1 VTRAWVDGYGS
12 VGKWPLYNFGDA
24 ANCPMAGTTARPG
37 PCANGWTQ
45 EDHWYVSWGA
55 PLARVVPEIYA
66 TGGGNAA
73 SWQQLV
79 LYSTLA
85 HPERPPMRIDGV
97 MTQRQAVE
105 QVCGIAPLKS
115 DCDGVENTP
124 EQAWAQLSARLASD
138 VRTAAA
144 GLTMRS
150 TDIKYCY
157 RDRCQP

>member
-1 VTRAWVDGYGS
+1 
-12 VGKWPLYNFGDA
+12 
-24 ANCPMAGTTARPG
+24 M
-37 PCANGWTQ
+37 
-45 EDHWYVSWGA
+45 
-55 PLARVVPEIYA
+55 LARVIPEIYS

-79 LYSTLA
+79 LYSALA

-105 QVCGIAPLKS
+105 QVWGLAPLKS
-115 DCDGVENTP
+115 DCEGVENTP